1 MSEKWET
8 VGNGKVN
15 NAAKGT
21 KKPGAK
27 VNGKKTE
34 QKTYTMEAGSIF
46 SLEWDDNEAE
56 KCRNLSIRVSDRI

>member
-21 KKPGAK
+21 KKTGAK

-34 QKTYTMEAGSIF
+34 QKTYTMEVGPIF
-46 SLEWDDNEAE
+46 FQEYDDNGAE
-56 KCRNLSIRVSDRI
+56 KCRNLTI